1 MLQKY
6 RHPTAS
12 VLERIQATLL
22 RLAHPVYEVR
32 LRDVTM
38 KYK

>member
-1 MLQKY
+1 MLHKN

-12 VLERIQATLL
+12 VLERIQAILL
-22 RLAHPVYEVR
+22 RLAHQVYEVH
-32 LRDVTM
+32 LKDVTM